1 VKKDCKIINNSVTF
15 ENGTNLHK
23 SLLTRKIFAVV
34 FPCTM
39 RDYFVRSSSFY
50 RFICTVRGFGGRKLN
65 KTRCERENFEDIY
78 RFMM

>member
-1 VKKDCKIINNSVTF
+1 
-15 ENGTNLHK
+15 
-23 SLLTRKIFAVV
+23 
-34 FPCTM
+34 M

-78 RFMM
+78 RFMMWSRISSREISIFP